1 MGVPARDGILAAAL
15 AQEDIGWMN
24 FVLGRWTPQ
33 WLTVQQAHFTRTLS
47 KKSPKQWSIAII
59 HKLLLVSWDMWTY
72 RNGLVHAPSG
82 PLELQA
88 HHTLNQQIDEQ
99 WTEGFAQLNKSDKH
113 LFTDRSKE
121 EIYNLNQNQKKQ
133 WLQDVQ
139 QARDEDNDLANQPIP
154 MAQLQNTMA
163 DWLDSV
169 ILPGD

>member
-1 MGVPARDGILAAAL
+1 M
-15 AQEDIGWMN
+15 
-24 FVLGRWTPQ
+24 
-33 WLTVQQAHFTRTLS
+33 
-47 KKSPKQWSIAII
+47 
-59 HKLLLVSWDMWTY
+59 
-72 RNGLVHAPSG
+72 
-82 PLELQA
+82 
-88 HHTLNQQIDEQ
+88 NQQIDKQ

-121 EIYNLNQNQKKQ
+121 EIKNLNQNQKKQ

-139 QARDEDNDLANQPIP
+139 QARDEDDDLANQPIP